1 MTDTPNSAEPAPQD
15 RPKPTI
21 KLGRIKITGPAV
33 PVLSFVISTLV
44 FTLIAWLIIRSH
56 PATRMLASGAIW
68 VVMMFYWNISARN
81 IRPVARAEDLKST
94 QRHQLILN
102 LGILMLFVPVP
113 GLTSQFLPPTVA
125 AVAIGFTVQAGSALF
140 YFWTKQ
146 YLGRFWSSAVAIM
159 KDHQLVRSGPYRLIR
174 HPLYTGMLGMF
185 IGTVIISGQYH
196 ALIGAGLGVYAY
208 WRKIRIEERA
218 LSEAFGAEYD
228 DYKRHAS
235 ALIPW
240 LL

>member
-1 MTDTPNSAEPAPQD
+1 MTDTPNSAERAPQP
-15 RPKPTI
+15 RPQAMI
-21 KLGRIKITGPAV
+21 KLGGLVLKGPAATV
-33 PVLSFVISTLV
+33 AISV
-44 FTLIAWLIIRSH
+44 MSALIFLAIFYSRPTI
-56 PATRMLASGAIW
+56 RMLASAAIW
-68 VVMMFYWNISARN
+68 IVMIVYWNISARN
-81 IRPVARAEDLKST
+81 IRPVARAEDAKST
-94 QRHQLILN
+94 QRHQLLLN

-113 GLTSQFLPPTVA
+113 GLTRQFLAPTRAVVA
-125 AVAIGFTVQAGSALF
+125 TGFAVQGGSALF

-159 KDHQLVRSGPYRLIR
+159 KEHQLVRSGPYRLIR

-185 IGTVIISGQYH
+185 IGTAIVSGQYH
-196 ALIGAGLGVYAY
+196 ALIGVGLGVYAY
-208 WRKIRIEERA
+208 WRKILIEERA

-228 DYKRHAS
+228 DYKHHSS

>member
-1 MTDTPNSAEPAPQD
+1 MTDTPNSAERAPQP
-15 RPKPTI
+15 RPQAMI
-21 KLGRIKITGPAV
+21 KLGGLVLKGPAATV
-33 PVLSFVISTLV
+33 AISV
-44 FTLIAWLIIRSH
+44 MSALIFLAIFYSRPTI
-56 PATRMLASGAIW
+56 RMLASAAIW
-68 VVMMFYWNISARN
+68 IVMIVYWNISARN
-81 IRPVARAEDLKST
+81 IRPVARAEDAKST
-94 QRHQLILN
+94 QRHQLLLN

-113 GLTSQFLPPTVA
+113 GLTRQFLAPTTA
-125 AVAIGFTVQAGSALF
+125 AVATGFAVQGGSALF

-146 YLGRFWSSAVAIM
+146 YLGRFWSSAVAIL
-159 KDHQLVRSGPYRLIR
+159 KEHQLVRSGPYRLIR

-185 IGTVIISGQYH
+185 TGTAIVSGQYH
-196 ALIGAGLGVYAY
+196 ALIGVGLGVYAY

-228 DYKRHAS
+228 DYKHHSS